1 MYKFL
6 FPVFFMFAIF
16 NADANIIKYPV
27 RAENLRIDGEVN
39 VLYDV
44 NRNGRVENIRLISA
58 EPPDVFDRSVRKQ
71 ISYWKFTSGKA
82 KKNEQLKIIFKA
94 N

>member
-6 FPVFFMFAIF
+6 FPIAFMMAAFTTE
-16 NADANIIKYPV
+16 ANVIKYPV

-39 VLYDV
+39 VLYDI
-44 NRNGRVENIRLISA
+44 NKKGIVENIRVISA

-71 ISYWKFTSGKA
+71 ISYWKFSPGNVRKD
-82 KKNEQLKIIFKA
+82 EQLKILFKA

>member
-6 FPVFFMFAIF
+6 FPVVFMLATVT
-16 NADANIIKYPV
+16 AKANVIKYPV
-27 RAENLRIDGEVN
+27 RAENLRIGGEVN

-44 NRNGRVENIRLISA
+44 NKIGRVENIRLISA

-71 ISYWKFTSGKA
+71 ISYWKFSPGNARKD
-82 KKNEQLKIIFKA
+82 EQLRILFKA